1 MRFFAFLF
9 HSSVP
14 KSLSSSPVESGD
26 VKGIGAPP
34 KRVENGCIYI
44 QTLLDTV
51 YTALFIPPLV

>member
-26 VKGIGAPP
+26 VKGIGRLP
-34 KRVENGCIYI
+34 NGWDV
-44 QTLLDTV
+44 TWVTSWSLLMMTR
-51 YTALFIPPLV
+51 IK